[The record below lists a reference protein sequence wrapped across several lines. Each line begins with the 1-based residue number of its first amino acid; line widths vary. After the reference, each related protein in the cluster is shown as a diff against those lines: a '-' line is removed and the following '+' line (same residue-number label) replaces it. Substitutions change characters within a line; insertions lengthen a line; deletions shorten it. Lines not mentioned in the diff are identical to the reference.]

1 MFFEVGRFVGRRRA
15 RTRRGSCACACAC
28 GSTSLPHIARGSR
41 GSDRSFDGG
50 QNEAL
55 TRNITFSDPV
65 EWSEGM
71 LKCRDNYLRDRRNTK
86 KNVPE
91 VVKKSVCSRDGLP
104 TARPWPPRREQPTCE
119 KLPLNNSCCYVR
131 RAACFSPL
139 TPRQSL
145 DSLPRPPLFFS
156 PLARTASLH

>member
-1 MFFEVGRFVGRRRA
+1 MFFGVAVGSAARRRRA
-15 RTRRGSCACACAC
+15 RTRSNTEVLSCGTTAHRARAEVAALIVQCW
-28 GSTSLPHIARGSR
+28 TNPHEKYHLF
-41 GSDRSFDGG
+41 RSNG
-50 QNEAL
+50 
-55 TRNITFSDPV
+55 V
-65 EWSEGM
+65 EWM
-71 LKCRDNYLRDRRNTK
+71 LKCRGNYFRLLRSPQHKR
-86 KNVPE
+86 NVPE

>member
-1 MFFEVGRFVGRRRA
+1 
-15 RTRRGSCACACAC
+15 
-28 GSTSLPHIARGSR
+28 
-41 GSDRSFDGG
+41 
-50 QNEAL
+50 
-55 TRNITFSDPV
+55 
-65 EWSEGM
+65 M
-71 LKCRDNYLRDRRNTK
+71 LKCRGNYFRLLRSPQHKR
-86 KNVPE
+86 NVPE

-156 PLARTASLH
+156 PLARLHYTDRLTDRPTASSRSNDQRTVTTTTAASSSSTVHVHVHLSLVP